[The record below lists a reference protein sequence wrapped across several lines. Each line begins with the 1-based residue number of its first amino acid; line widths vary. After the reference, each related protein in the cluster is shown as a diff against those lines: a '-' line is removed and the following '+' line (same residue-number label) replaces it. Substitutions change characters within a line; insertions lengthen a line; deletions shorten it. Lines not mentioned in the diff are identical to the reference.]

1 VRRVL
6 LILTAIALFMGFSRS
21 ARGDVGIVLNESL
34 DTSVARVTGS
44 GHTAVYFSRI
54 CPASAVELHLCAPGE
69 QGSVM
74 SNYTTLGEDKNFEWN
89 ITPLSMYLY
98 GVSRP
103 EDRPLFGTR
112 PIKEALEEHY
122 RQTSLAGYCETE
134 SCRTNKDAEWR
145 EMVDASAER
154 TIYILIVPTTV
165 EQDKALIAKFNDRA
179 NVNHFNGMT
188 HNCADFAR
196 FVVNTYFPHATHR
209 NFLND
214 FGMSSPKGITRSFAH
229 YAHAHPEMNYQVV
242 HFAQTPGTL
251 KRSTECREGTEQLV
265 RSKKLLVPML
275 LFASHAVPFVAT
287 SYVLTGRFNP
297 QREFEEHASFEE
309 TRLDVQIRQAKLDG
323 DANRASALKDVAD
336 EERSEIAGRDSDWA
350 ALRET
355 FDGIVQ
361 DSIKGGVIPDRAYL
375 GRVFKDLNEKG
386 TPYVDDH
393 GALWL
398 RLEQDGR
405 PIRVGLSQ
413 SNVLAAGSD
422 RKLATQILLA
432 YVDDIL
438 KNPPRRRDS
447 MMEFDPVWRDLSQ
460 IQAQSRVSL
469 AEQVPN
475 PASSLGS
482 RSLLP

>member
-1 VRRVL
+1 VRRAL
-6 LILTAIALFMGFSRS
+6 FILAGIALFTGLGGT
-21 ARGDVGIVLNESL
+21 ARADVGIVLNESL

-54 CPASAVELHLCAPGE
+54 CPASPVELRMCAPDE

-74 SNYTTLGEDKNFEWN
+74 SNYTTLGEDGNFEWN
-89 ITPLSMYLY
+89 ITPLSIYLY

-112 PIKEALEEHY
+112 PIKETLEEHY
-122 RQTSLAGYCETE
+122 RQTALAGYCASEH
-134 SCRTNKDAEWR
+134 CRTNKSAEWR

-165 EQDKALIAKFNDRA
+165 EQDEALIAKFNDRA

-196 FVVNTYFPHATHR
+196 LVVNTYFPHAAHR

-214 FGMSSPKGITRSFAH
+214 FGMSSPKGIARSFAR
-229 YAHAHPEMNYQVV
+229 YAHAHPELNYQVV
-242 HFAQTPGTL
+242 HFGQTPGTL

-265 RSKKLLVPML
+265 RSKKLLIPMA
-275 LFASHAVPFVAT
+275 LFASHALPFVAT

-309 TRLDVQIRQAKLDG
+309 TRLNYQIRQAKVDG

-361 DSIKGGVIPDRAYL
+361 DSIKAGVIPDRAYL
-375 GRVFKDLNEKG
+375 GHVFKDLSENG
-386 TPYVDDH
+386 TPYVDDR

-398 RLEQDGR
+398 RIEQDGR
-405 PIRVGLSQ
+405 PVRVGLSQ

-422 RKLATQILLA
+422 RKLAAQILLA

-438 KNPPRRRDS
+438 KSPPRRRDS
-447 MMEFDPVWRDLSQ
+447 MMEFNPIWRDLSQ
-460 IQAQSRVSL
+460 LHKQSRVSL
-469 AEQVPN
+469 VEQVANSVQP
-475 PASSLGS
+475 PDS
-482 RSLLP
+482 RSVFP